1 MLSAWRASLPGSAG
15 QLGTG
20 WQPEPSC
27 KVCRLLMPPA
37 GWAPCPHPRM
47 KSASLPSPPRVFG
60 GAFHLCLLLQKG
72 GRGSWQYLVLLI
84 SQGEWGEQLS
94 AGRPDESHESCAVGG
109 SLLAHRLLFGR
120 TCKVF
125 EQERRLSGL
134 LVVYH

>member
-1 MLSAWRASLPGSAG
+1 
-15 QLGTG
+15 
-20 WQPEPSC
+20 
-27 KVCRLLMPPA
+27 
-37 GWAPCPHPRM
+37 M
-47 KSASLPSPPRVFG
+47 KSASLPSPPPRVFG

-109 SLLAHRLLFGR
+109 SLLTHRLLFGR

-125 EQERRLSGL
+125 EQERRLRSGL
-134 LVVYH
+134 LVIYH